1 MQFKQLQINPPK
13 ISGRQRVSNS
23 WPLRYIL
30 IGDSCRVVLQY
41 AEIEQ
46 AQKKLCWQRQEGTTE
61 ENLIA
66 VLEHRRNDL
75 LPCIFSDNQ
84 ERAGWFKIL
93 QVCIVLS

>member
-1 MQFKQLQINPPK
+1 MQFKQLQFNPKK
-13 ISGRQRVSNS
+13 ISGCQRVSNP

-30 IGDSCRVVLQY
+30 IGDSTRVVLEY

-46 AQKKLCWQRQEGTTE
+46 AQEKLCWQGQEGTTE
-61 ENLIA
+61 ESLIA
-66 VLEHRRNDL
+66 ELEHRRNDL

-93 QVCIVLS
+93 

>member
-1 MQFKQLQINPPK
+1 LQFKQLQINPKK
-13 ISGRQRVSNS
+13 ISGRQRLSNP

-30 IGDSCRVVLQY
+30 IGDSCRVALEY

-46 AQKKLCWQRQEGTTE
+46 AQEKLCWHGQEDTTE

-66 VLEHRRNDL
+66 VLERRRNDL

-93 QVCIVLS
+93 

>member
-13 ISGRQRVSNS
+13 ISGRQRVSNP

-30 IGDSCRVVLQY
+30 IGDSCRVVLEY

-46 AQKKLCWQRQEGTTE
+46 AQEKLCWQGQEGTTE
-61 ENLIA
+61 ESFIA
-66 VLEHRRNDL
+66 VLERRRNDL